1 MQVGRVLHECFWAE
15 VLYLEQKEKYLANT
29 EQLGFGEKGK
39 GGCALGSKG
48 FSSTIVMSSP
58 NHRTWMSGAGFRG

>member
-1 MQVGRVLHECFWAE
+1 MGRVLHECFWAE

-39 GGCALGSKG
+39 GGCFREQG
-48 FSSTIVMSSP
+48 FLFYHCDVQP
-58 NHRTWMSGAGFRG
+58 